1 MSGGMNRHFRTGPM
15 LGERVAT
22 TRARDGALNSRAPS
36 VSLVLVDN
44 TEPGLIARWRHTD
57 TGWEG
62 LVATV
67 GGPDDFI
74 ARWLS
79 ATRIAPMT
87 MP

>member
-1 MSGGMNRHFRTGPM
+1 MSGGMDRHSPTGPT
-15 LGERVAT
+15 LGERVAA
-22 TRARDGALNSRAPS
+22 TRARETSQRGRTPS
-36 VSLVLVDN
+36 VSLVLVDG